1 MHFNAIIFFFYFR
14 EKSGK
19 KGVSPYNY
27 HMSIYIKTM
36 LESAKRAAA
45 AAQDAANDC
54 REAAEVAKREAEDIV
69 ALGAGASTQAV
80 DAQERVKTLE
90 AKLTAATA

>member
-1 MHFNAIIFFFYFR
+1 
-14 EKSGK
+14 
-19 KGVSPYNY
+19 
-27 HMSIYIKTM
+27 MSSIHIKTM

-54 REAAEVAKREAEDIV
+54 REAAEVAKREAEEIV
-69 ALGAGASTQAV
+69 ALGAGASVQAV
-80 DAQERVKTLE
+80 EAQERVKTLE

>member
-1 MHFNAIIFFFYFR
+1 
-14 EKSGK
+14 
-19 KGVSPYNY
+19 
-27 HMSIYIKTM
+27 M

-80 DAQERVKTLE
+80 EAQESENPRS
-90 AKLTAATA
+90 

>member
-1 MHFNAIIFFFYFR
+1 
-14 EKSGK
+14 
-19 KGVSPYNY
+19 
-27 HMSIYIKTM
+27 M
-36 LESAKRAAA
+36 LESAKRAAS

-54 REAAEVAKREAEDIV
+54 HQAAEVAKREAEEIA

-80 DAQERVKTLE
+80 EAQERVKTLE

>member
-1 MHFNAIIFFFYFR
+1 
-14 EKSGK
+14 
-19 KGVSPYNY
+19 
-27 HMSIYIKTM
+27 MSSIHIKTM

-54 REAAEVAKREAEDIV
+54 REAGEVANREAEEIV

-80 DAQERVKTLE
+80 EAQERVKVLE
-90 AKLTAATA
+90 AKLTAAIA